1 MMKPPLKGIIPPV
14 VTPLTDN
21 NTLDVNGLEKL
32 LEHLITGGVHGLFI
46 LGTTGEAASLK
57 HSLRKEVIRRTTEFV
72 AKRIPV
78 LAGISDTSFDCTI
91 EMAHY
96 AAEYGADGVVIA
108 PPYYMPITQE
118 EMREY
123 LEAVVPKL
131 PLPFV
136 IYNIPSCTKLNMS
149 VGTIRRA
156 REIGA
161 IGVKDS
167 SGDPEYMK
175 SLLQEFRNYS
185 GFSLITGTEMFIP
198 ETISGGGHGAVP
210 GGANIFPG
218 LFVDLYEASLTGN
231 TARVNSL
238 YRIVA
243 AINNT
248 IYCAGRG
255 AKIVQGIKAALN
267 TMLICNDYVAWPLR
281 SHRMEERIK
290 IKRSVSEI
298 QRMIRQSSEGLKD

>member
-1 MMKPPLKGIIPPV
+1 MINVPLRGIIPPV

-21 NTLDVNGLEKL
+21 STLDIHGLEQL
-32 LEHLITGGVHGLFI
+32 IEHLILGGVHGLFI
-46 LGTTGEAASLK
+46 LGTSGEAASLNYK
-57 HSLRKEVIRRTTEFV
+57 LRKELIRRTAELV
-72 AKRIPV
+72 GKRVPV
-78 LAGISDTSFDCTI
+78 LAGISDTSFDNSV
-91 EMAHY
+91 EMADY

-118 EMREY
+118 EMRDY
-123 LEAVVPKL
+123 LDAIVPKL
-131 PLPFV
+131 PLPFM
-136 IYNIPSCTKLNMS
+136 IYNIPSCTKLHMS

-175 SLLQEFRNYS
+175 SLLQEFRNHA

-198 ETISGGGHGAVP
+198 ETISAGGHGAVP
-210 GGANIFPG
+210 GGANIFPR
-218 LFVDLYEASLTGN
+218 LFVDLYEATVAGN
-231 TARVNSL
+231 TSRVNSL

-243 AINNT
+243 VINNS

-255 AKIVQGIKAALN
+255 AKIVQGIKSALSS
-267 TMLICNDYVAWPLR
+267 LKICNDYVAWPLR

-298 QRMIRQSSEGLKD
+298 TRMIRHASE